1 MFEGKRRMEVVS
13 AARKTI
19 SLLSI
24 GLALSL
30 AGSRAYGLSSS
41 TEAAQQ
47 NIEQDPRSASSDRN
61 LAESMLYQW
70 WGPFEAP
77 DGKAFLPYI
86 DYIFAPDAALKMGAV
101 ELEDR
106 KAIRASLQARPLKGG
121 TSHQMRNVEVTAL
134 GNGLFQIDADFV
146 YQVRTPDGSVASGN
160 SSYRHTVEKQPDG
173 TFRFN
178 TLTAQLGEPI
188 SGAEFQDSFALHR
201 AQGAIV
207 QYLGVTDL
215 LESDYIR
222 LQQVLSDD
230 AVITGMFDPA
240 KQTFNTRGDG
250 SLIGNDEIT
259 YWLSSRKDNFAWVA
273 HQLKSINIVSR
284 GDKLFQAEAQV
295 DVQAQPHV
303 GDVISISLPI
313 SFMLEETGD
322 RFMKITRI
330 DR

>member
-1 MFEGKRRMEVVS
+1 MFERMRQMELVS
-13 AARKTI
+13 TGRKII
-19 SLLSI
+19 SVLSI

-30 AGSRAYGLSSS
+30 IGSGAYGVSSS

-47 NIEQDPRSASSDRN
+47 GVEQDPRSASSDRN

-70 WGPFEAP
+70 WGPFESP

-106 KAIRASLQARPLKGG
+106 KAIRASLRARPLKGG

-146 YQVRTPDGSVASGN
+146 YQVHTPDGSVAAGN

-173 TFRFN
+173 TFRFK

-201 AQGAIV
+201 ARGAIV
-207 QYLGVTDL
+207 QYLGITDL

-230 AVITGMFDPA
+230 AVINGMFDPA
-240 KQTFNTRGDG
+240 KQTFNARGDG
-250 SLIGNDEIT
+250 ALIGNDEIT
-259 YWLSSRKDNFAWVA
+259 NWLSSRKDNFAWVA
-273 HQLKSINIVSR
+273 HQLKSINILSR
-284 GDKLFQAEAQV
+284 GDNLFQAEAQV

-303 GDVISISLPI
+303 GDVISVSLPI

-322 RFMKITRI
+322 RFMKITRV